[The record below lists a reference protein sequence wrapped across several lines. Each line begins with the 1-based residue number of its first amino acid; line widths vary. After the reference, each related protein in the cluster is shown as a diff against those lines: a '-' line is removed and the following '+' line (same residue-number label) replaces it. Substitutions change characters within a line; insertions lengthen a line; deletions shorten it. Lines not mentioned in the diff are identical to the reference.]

1 MANIT
6 GTNGNDVLTG
16 TAAEDTIQGLGGNDH
31 IIGSNGIDTIDGG
44 TGYDTVEYG
53 SNFDIQVVL
62 APEITVSKFDKNNS
76 NSVTED
82 RLFGI
87 DSIIAASQG
96 TIITQN
102 LPVNT
107 TLDVDLSKN
116 QLTYSSPSISKKTV
130 TIKNFT
136 EILGGTNN
144 SRLAGNDADNRI
156 STIGSLSNGQS
167 VNTNSVIVGSKGND
181 TFFANESD
189 TLDYGNLGHAVTF
202 DTGVVNEVF
211 EGGGS
216 FTAFYLGFKK
226 GTFGTDGVAGTLKKI
241 VGAVNQTNTIDVSDP
256 KNSLGSLDVNLA
268 NNSLKL
274 NSSAPAQ
281 LPGGGDIVSSLPFEV
296 LNFVNVIGGKN
307 NDKIVGA
314 NKNGKLT
321 GGGGNDTI
329 TGGSKNDRI
338 TGTDANARGVGE
350 CDTLTGG
357 SGRDKF
363 ILGDK
368 NGAYYV
374 GKGKDDYALITDFN
388 LFQDSI
394 NLGGFKNYSFAAAAN
409 NTIELYSGKD
419 VKTRDLIAK
428 IQISGGISS
437 NNANSRS
444 IAGSSS
450 NLDSLISKVDIV
462 SEPTA

>member
-6 GTNGNDVLTG
+6 GTQEIDTLTG
-16 TAAEDTIQGLGGNDH
+16 TTTDDVIQGLGGNDR
-31 IIGSNGIDTIDGG
+31 IISSLGADTIDGG
-44 TGYDTVEYG
+44 AGHDTVEYG
-53 SNFDIQVVL
+53 GNFDIQVVL
-62 APEITVSKFDKNNS
+62 APEITVRKFDKNNS
-76 NSVTED
+76 NSATED

-87 DSIIAASQG
+87 ETIIAASQG
-96 TIITQN
+96 SIVPQN

-107 TLDVDLSKN
+107 TLKVDLSKN

-144 SRLAGNDADNRI
+144 SRLIGNDADNRI
-156 STIGSLSNGQS
+156 ATIGSLSNGQP

-202 DTGVVNEVF
+202 DAGVVNEVF

-226 GTFGTDGVAGTLKKI
+226 GTFGTDGIAGTLKKI
-241 VGAVNQTNTIDVSDP
+241 VGAVNKTNTIDVSDP
-256 KNSLGSLDVNLA
+256 KNILGSLDVNLA

-314 NKNGKLT
+314 NKNSKLT

-329 TGGSKNDRI
+329 TGGNKNDRI
-338 TGTDANARGVGE
+338 TGTDANAKGVGE

-357 SGRDKF
+357 GGRDKF

-394 NLGGFKNYSFAAAAN
+394 NLGGFKNYSFAAGN
-409 NTIELYSGKD
+409 NMIEVYSGKD
-419 VKTRDLIAK
+419 VNTRDLVAK
-428 IQISGGISS
+428 IQLSGGISS
-437 NNANSRS
+437 HNANSRS
-444 IAGSSS
+444 MAGSNL

-462 SEPTA
+462 SEPNA